1 MVNRFNNNL
10 LIPFFLGILARSVK
24 PFLIYLLSGYIFLA
38 ASASADN
45 LNSAVSVQLLPMD
58 GGFEVKASYATP
70 LTQCQAFALLTNFS
84 DNEPSEAIRSS
95 KVTRLSENT
104 VRVEQR
110 IEDTSLLFSTQFD
123 SIIDYTELAS
133 KALQFKQIKG
143 YLKEYRGS
151 WLLTPIEGG
160 TLFAFNAFLQL
171 DSIFPQFLVKQFL
184 LSRMENRFEKMAA
197 RAKARVDLIPNQ
209 CK

>member
-1 MVNRFNNNL
+1 MGVLARTVKPC
-10 LIPFFLGILARSVK
+10 LIYILAG
-24 PFLIYLLSGYIFLA
+24 YLFVITS
-38 ASASADN
+38 ASASM
-45 LNSAVSVQLLPMD
+45 LNGAVSVHLFPMD

-70 LTQCQAFALLTNFS
+70 LSQCQAYALLTNFS

-110 IEDTSLLFSTQFD
+110 IEDTTLLFSTQFD
-123 SIIDYTELAS
+123 SIIDYTEIPS
-133 KALQFKQIKG
+133 KAMQFKQVKG

-160 TLFAFNAFLQL
+160 TLFAFTAFLQL
-171 DSIFPQFLVKQFL
+171 DSIFPQFLIKQFL
-184 LSRMENRFEKMAA
+184 LARMESRFEKMAA
-197 RAKARVDLIPNQ
+197 RAKARVDLIPDQ

>member
-1 MVNRFNNNL
+1 MGV
-10 LIPFFLGILARSVK
+10 LARSIK
-24 PFLIYLLSGYIFLA
+24 HFLIYALAGYLFFG
-38 ASASADN
+38 ASASAN
-45 LNSAVSVQLLPMD
+45 KLNSAISVQLFTMD

-70 LTQCQAFALLTNFS
+70 LSQCQAYALLTNFN

-110 IEDTSLLFSTQFD
+110 IEDTTSLFSTHFD
-123 SIIDYTELAS
+123 SIIDYTEEPS
-133 KALQFKQIKG
+133 KAMQFKQLKG
-143 YLKEYRGS
+143 YPKEYRGS

-160 TLFAFNAFLQL
+160 TVFAFNAFLQL
-171 DSIFPQFLVKQFL
+171 DSIFPQFLIKQFL
-184 LSRMENRFEKMAA
+184 LSRMESRFEKMAA
-197 RAKARVDLIPNQ
+197 RAKARVDLIPDQ

>member
-1 MVNRFNNNL
+1 MVNRLNNNF
-10 LIPFFLGILARSVK
+10 LIPFFLGVLARSVK
-24 PFLIYLLSGYIFLA
+24 LSLIYALAGYLFVI
-38 ASASADN
+38 ASASADK
-45 LNSAVSVQLLPMD
+45 LNSALSVQLFPMD

-70 LTQCQAFALLTNFS
+70 LSQCQAYALLTNFS

-95 KVTRLSENT
+95 KVKRLSENT

-123 SIIDYTELAS
+123 SIIDYREVAS
-133 KALQFKQIKG
+133 KALQFTQVKG
-143 YLKEYRGS
+143 YLKEYHGS

-160 TLFAFNAFLQL
+160 KLFTFDAFLQL

-197 RAKARVDLIPNQ
+197 RAKERVEVIPNQ